1 MAKNTHLEHLEDDI
15 LNQGKQGGFNSIAF
29 LRELGD
35 MLTRP
40 QSNVRVT
47 TKWDGA
53 PAIICGTDPVSK
65 QFFVGTKSVFAKTA
79 PKIIYNESDAERI
92 YGDSQLAQKLKDAYK
107 YLSTLKNQPPF
118 NTGTILQ
125 GDLLFTDD
133 KDTRLVNGEQCVVF
147 QPNTI
152 VYAIPAATAMG
163 QRAIR
168 AKLGIVFHTTYVGP
182 TLNDL
187 NALFGA
193 DVSRLQDNPDVMV
206 FSSDFKDA
214 TGVASMTPAEK
225 MQLDLL
231 INRAEGSLKQAS
243 AFLDVLGGYGS
254 GKFMMDSLFKQ
265 YFNTYIRRGERITNV
280 TKVVDDFKLYYA
292 QLLGKEIAT
301 KKQKATQDKY
311 LQMRTEGIKFLN
323 QNQRSVYF
331 TVASYMNLIEAK
343 NYVIRKLEKVQEIGT
358 FLRTENGYQVT
369 APEGFVAIRSG
380 NALKLVDRLEFSRAN
395 FTADKNW
402 DKP

>member
-29 LRELGD
+29 LKELGD

-40 QSNVRVT
+40 QSSVRVT

-79 PKIIYNESDAERI
+79 PKIIYSEADAERI
-92 YGDSQLAQKLKDAYK
+92 YGDSQLAQKLKDSYK
-107 YLSTLKNQPPF
+107 YLSRLKDMIP
-118 NTGTILQ
+118 GVLQ

-133 KDTRLVNGEQCVVF
+133 KDTRLVNNEQCVTF

-152 VYAIPAATAMG
+152 VYAIPSATNLG
-163 QRAIR
+163 KRALR

-187 NALFGA
+187 NAQFGA
-193 DVSRLQDNPDVMV
+193 DVSKLQSDPDVMV
-206 FSSDFKDA
+206 FSSDFKDV
-214 TGVASMTPAEK
+214 TGSANMTLPEK
-225 MQLDLL
+225 QKFDML
-231 INRAEGSLKQAS
+231 IRRAEGSLKQAS
-243 AFLDVLGGYGS
+243 AFLDLLGGYGVS
-254 GKFMMDSLFKQ
+254 KFQMNKLFKQ
-265 YFNTYIRRGERITNV
+265 FFNTYIRQGKPITNAQAV
-280 TKVVDDFKLYYA
+280 AQDFSRYYNE
-292 QLLGKEIAT
+292 QLNKEIAT
-301 KKQKATQDKY
+301 KKTKATIDKY
-311 LQMRTEGIKFLN
+311 LQMRTDGLNFLK
-323 QNQRSVYF
+323 QNERSVYF

>member
-15 LNQGKQGGFNSIAF
+15 LNQGKQGGFNAITF
-29 LRELGD
+29 LRELGE
-35 MLTRP
+35 MLSVSK
-40 QSNVRVT
+40 SNVRVT

-79 PKIIYNESDAERI
+79 PKIIYSEADASRI
-92 YGDSQLAQKLKDAYK
+92 YGDSQLAQKLKDSYR
-107 YLSTLKNQPPF
+107 YLSKLKDRIP
-118 NTGTILQ
+118 GVLQ

-133 KDTRLVNGEQCVVF
+133 KDTRLVNNEQCVTF

-152 VYAIPAATAMG
+152 VYAIPVSSDMG
-163 QRAIR
+163 KRALR

-182 TLNDL
+182 TLDDL
-187 NALFGA
+187 NAQFGA
-193 DVSRLQDNPDVMV
+193 DVSQLQSDPEVMV
-206 FSSDFKDA
+206 FSSDFRDV
-214 TGVASMTPAEK
+214 TGTASMTPIEL
-225 MQLDLL
+225 QQFNLL
-231 INRAEGSLKQAS
+231 VNRAEGSLKQAS
-243 AFLDVLGGYGS
+243 AFLDLLGDYGQS
-254 GKFMMDSLFKQ
+254 KFQMNKLFKQ
-265 YFNTYIRRGERITNV
+265 FFNSYIRQGRKITNAQL
-280 TKVVDDFKLYYA
+280 VVDDFNKYYSD
-292 QLLGKEIAT
+292 LLTKEVQS
-301 KKQKATQDKY
+301 KKTVATQDKY
-311 LQMRTEGIKFLN
+311 LKIKTEGLDFLKRN
-323 QNQRSVYF
+323 QKSVYF

-343 NYVIRKLEKVQEIGT
+343 NYVIRKLERVQEIGT
-358 FLRTENGYQVT
+358 FLRTDNGYRVT

>member
-79 PKIIYNESDAERI
+79 PKIIYSEADADRI
-92 YGDSQLAQKLKDAYK
+92 YGDSQLAQKLKDSFN
-107 YLSTLKNQPPF
+107 YLSRLKDKIP
-118 NTGTILQ
+118 GVLQ

-133 KDTRLVNGEQCVVF
+133 KVSRMVNKEQCVTF

-152 VYAIPAATAMG
+152 VYAIPSASNLG
-163 QRAIR
+163 KRALR
-168 AKLGIVFHTTYVGP
+168 AKLGIVFHTTYIGP
-182 TLNDL
+182 SLADL
-187 NALFGA
+187 NAQFGA
-193 DVSRLQDNPDVMV
+193 DVSQLQGDPDVMV

-214 TGVASMTPAEK
+214 TGAASMTATEK
-225 MQLDLL
+225 MQLDRL

-243 AFLDVLGGYGS
+243 AFLDVLGGYGQ
-254 GKFMMDSLFKQ
+254 GKFMMDTLFKQ
-265 YFNTYIRRGERITNV
+265 YFNTYIRRGQRITDT
-280 TKVVDDFKLYYA
+280 TKVVNDFKVYYA
-292 QLLGKEIAT
+292 ELLGKEIAS

-323 QNQRSVYF
+323 RNQRSVYF

-358 FLRTENGYQVT
+358 FLRTEDGYQVT

>member
-29 LRELGD
+29 LKELGE

-40 QSNVRVT
+40 ESNVRVT

-79 PKIIYNESDAERI
+79 PKVIYSEADASRI
-92 YGDSQLAQKLKDAYK
+92 YGDSQLAQKLKDSYK
-107 YLSTLKNQPPF
+107 YLSKFKDKIP
-118 NTGTILQ
+118 GVLQ

-133 KDTRLVNGEQCVVF
+133 KDTRRVNNEQCVTF

-152 VYAIPAATAMG
+152 VYAIPVSSNLG
-163 QRAIR
+163 QRALN

-182 TLNDL
+182 TLDDL
-187 NALFGA
+187 NAQFGA
-193 DVSRLQDNPDVMV
+193 NVKSLQDDADVMV
-206 FSSDFKDA
+206 FSSDFRDVTGSANMTSFEKDQFNNL
-214 TGVASMTPAEK
+214 VR
-225 MQLDLL
+225 
-231 INRAEGSLKQAS
+231 RAEGSLKQAS
-243 AFLDVLGGYGS
+243 AFLDVLGDYGQS
-254 GKFMMDSLFKQ
+254 KFQMNKMFKIF
-265 YFNTYIRRGERITNV
+265 FNSYIRQGKPITN
-280 TKVVDDFKLYYA
+280 TQAVVQDYKRYYF
-292 QLLGKEIAT
+292 QTLQTEIDSKKTQAT
-301 KKQKATQDKY
+301 KDKY
-311 LQMRTEGIKFLN
+311 LQMRTDGLKFLQ
-323 QNQRSVYF
+323 QNERAVYF

>member
-29 LRELGD
+29 LKELGD
-35 MLTRP
+35 MLSRP

-79 PKIIYNESDAERI
+79 PKIIYSEADADRI
-92 YGDSQLAQKLKDAYK
+92 YGDSQLAQKLKDSFK
-107 YLSTLKNQPPF
+107 YLSKLKDKIP
-118 NTGTILQ
+118 GVLQ

-133 KDTRLVNGEQCVVF
+133 KDSRLVNNEQCVTF

-152 VYAIPAATAMG
+152 VYAIPSASNLG
-163 QRAIR
+163 KRALR
-168 AKLGIVFHTTYVGP
+168 AKLGIVFHTTYIGP
-182 TLNDL
+182 SLADL
-187 NALFGA
+187 NAQFGA
-193 DVSRLQDNPDVMV
+193 DVSQLQGDPDVMV

-214 TGVASMTPAEK
+214 TGAASMTAPEK
-225 MQLDLL
+225 QQFNMLVR
-231 INRAEGSLKQAS
+231 RAEGSLKQAS
-243 AFLDVLGGYGS
+243 LFLDLLGGYGVS
-254 GKFMMDSLFKQ
+254 KFQMNKLFKQ
-265 YFNTYIRRGERITNV
+265 FFNTYIRQGKPITNAQAV
-280 TKVVDDFKLYYA
+280 TQDFSRYYNE
-292 QLLGKEIAT
+292 QLNKEIAT
-301 KKQKATQDKY
+301 KKTKATIDKY
-311 LQMRTEGIKFLN
+311 LQMRTDGLNFLK
-323 QNQRSVYF
+323 QNERSVYF

-343 NYVIRKLEKVQEIGT
+343 NYVIRKLERVQEIGT
-358 FLRTENGYQVT
+358 FLRTEDGYQVT

>member
-79 PKIIYNESDAERI
+79 PKIIYSEADADRI
-92 YGDSQLAQKLKDAYK
+92 YGDSQLAQKLKDSFK
-107 YLSTLKNQPPF
+107 YLSKLKDKIP
-118 NTGTILQ
+118 GVLQ

-133 KDTRLVNGEQCVVF
+133 KDSRLVNREQCVTF

-152 VYAIPAATAMG
+152 VYAIPSASNLG
-163 QRAIR
+163 KRALR
-168 AKLGIVFHTTYVGP
+168 AKLGIVFHTTYIGP
-182 TLNDL
+182 SLADL
-187 NALFGA
+187 NAQFGA
-193 DVSRLQDNPDVMV
+193 DVSQLQGDPEVMV

-214 TGVASMTPAEK
+214 TGAASMTATEK
-225 MQLDLL
+225 MQLDRL

-243 AFLDVLGGYGS
+243 AFLDVLGGYGQ
-254 GKFMMDSLFKQ
+254 GKFMMDTLFKQ
-265 YFNTYIRRGERITNV
+265 YFNTYIRRGQSITD
-280 TKVVDDFKLYYA
+280 TTRVVNDFKVYYA
-292 QLLGKEIAT
+292 ELLGKEIAT

-323 QNQRSVYF
+323 RNQRSVYF

-358 FLRTENGYQVT
+358 FLRTEDGYQVT

>member
-15 LNQGKQGGFNSIAF
+15 LNQGKQGGFNAITF
-29 LRELGD
+29 LRELGE
-35 MLTRP
+35 MLSVSK
-40 QSNVRVT
+40 SNVRVT

-79 PKIIYNESDAERI
+79 PKIIYSEADATRI
-92 YGDSQLAQKLKDAYK
+92 YGDSQLAQKLKDSYR
-107 YLSTLKNQPPF
+107 YLSKLKDRIP
-118 NTGTILQ
+118 GVLQ

-133 KDTRLVNGEQCVVF
+133 KDTRLVNNEQCVTF

-152 VYAIPAATAMG
+152 VYAIPVSSDMG
-163 QRAIR
+163 KRALR

-182 TLNDL
+182 TLDDL
-187 NALFGA
+187 NAQFGA
-193 DVSRLQDNPDVMV
+193 DVSQLQGDPEVMV
-206 FSSDFKDA
+206 FSSDFRDV
-214 TGVASMTPAEK
+214 TGTASMTPIEL
-225 MQLDLL
+225 QQFNLL
-231 INRAEGSLKQAS
+231 VNRAEGSLKQAS
-243 AFLDVLGGYGS
+243 AFLDLLGDYGQS
-254 GKFMMDSLFKQ
+254 KFQMNKLFKQ
-265 YFNTYIRRGERITNV
+265 FFNSYIRQGRKITNAQL
-280 TKVVDDFKLYYA
+280 VVDDFNKYYSD
-292 QLLGKEIAT
+292 LLTKEVQS
-301 KKQKATQDKY
+301 KKTVATQDKY
-311 LQMRTEGIKFLN
+311 LKIKTEGLDFLKRN
-323 QNQRSVYF
+323 QKSVYF

-343 NYVIRKLEKVQEIGT
+343 NYVIRKLERVQEIGT
-358 FLRTENGYQVT
+358 FLRTDNGYRVT